1 MFHNNYELFI
11 QRLKKGDE
19 KAYEYLVDHYYQKL
33 YAYANSLIND
43 PDIAKDI
50 IQNVLIKTWKFRK
63 NLSAEYSI
71 QRFLYKSVYN
81 EFINSYQKNKATTL
95 LHYRYLETLEQITI
109 QTDQR
114 RMDYF
119 LKVVSNE
126 IQKLPPKCQQIFI
139 LSKQDGLTN
148 NEIAEHLSI
157 SVKTVESQ
165 ISKAYQLLRKK
176 LGKQY
181 EAILLFCLSTDKPSK
196 QKESTILWS
205 F

>member
-11 QRLKKGDE
+11 KRLKKGDE
-19 KAYEYLVDHYYQKL
+19 KAYEYLVDHYYPKL
-33 YAYANSLIND
+33 YAYANSLINN
-43 PDIAKDI
+43 PDVAKDI
-50 IQNVLIKTWKFRK
+50 IQNVLIKTWQFRK

-95 LHYRYLETLEQITI
+95 LHYKYIETLEQISI
-109 QTDQR
+109 QTDQKK
-114 RMDYF
+114 MDYF
-119 LKVVSNE
+119 LKVVSKE
-126 IQKLPPKCQQIFI
+126 ILKLPPKCQHIFV

-165 ISKAYQLLRKK
+165 ISKAYQLLRQK

-181 EAILLFCLSTDKPSK
+181 EAILLFCISKEIPIKQNKPV
-196 QKESTILWS
+196 LLCS

>member
-11 QRLKKGDE
+11 KHLKKGDE

-50 IQNVLIKTWKFRK
+50 IQNVLIKTWQFRK

-81 EFINSYQKNKATTL
+81 EFINNYQKNKATTL
-95 LHYRYLETLEQITI
+95 LHYRYLETLEQISI

-114 RMDYF
+114 KMDYF
-119 LKVVSNE
+119 LKVVSIE
-126 IQKLPPKCQQIFI
+126 IQKLPPKCQQIFV

-157 SVKTVESQ
+157 SVKTVETQ

-181 EAILLFCLSTDKPSK
+181 EAILLFCLSTDRPSS
-196 QKESTILWS
+196 QKEPTIRWS

>member
-1 MFHNNYELFI
+1 M
-11 QRLKKGDE
+11 
-19 KAYEYLVDHYYQKL
+19 
-33 YAYANSLIND
+33 
-43 PDIAKDI
+43 AKDI
-50 IQNVLIKTWKFRK
+50 IQNVLIKTWQFRQ

-71 QRFLYKSVYN
+71 ERFLYQSVYN
-81 EFINSYQKNKATTL
+81 EFINSYQKNKATSL

-114 RMDYF
+114 KMDYF

-126 IQKLPPKCQQIFI
+126 ILKLPPKCQQIFM

-148 NEIAEHLSI
+148 NEIADHLSI

-176 LGKQY
+176 LGKHY
-181 EAILLFCLSTDKPSK
+181 EAILLLCISSESPLK
-196 QKESTILWS
+196 QNEATLWS

>member
-11 QRLKKGDE
+11 KHLKKGDE

-50 IQNVLIKTWKFRK
+50 IQNVLIKTWQFRK
-63 NLSAEYSI
+63 NLFAEYSI

-95 LHYRYLETLEQITI
+95 LHYKYLESLEQISI
-109 QTDQR
+109 QTDQKK
-114 RMDYF
+114 MDYF

-126 IQKLPPKCQQIFI
+126 IQKLPPKCQHIFV

-165 ISKAYQLLRKK
+165 ISKAYQLLRQK

-181 EAILLFCLSTDKPSK
+181 EAILLFCISTEMPIK
-196 QKESTILWS
+196 QNESAILWS